1 MAFSISPGVNVS
13 EVDLTTVIPS
23 VLTTAGAFA
32 GAFNWGPVDTRIQV
46 SSESNMLQIFTK
58 PDSNTYVSYYTAA
71 SFLAYGNNL
80 KIVRSVGSTSY
91 NADAN
96 TSYATTVKNEAEYEY
111 SYLSGNN
118 ANVAGPF
125 MARYPG
131 ALGNSLV
138 IGVLD
143 SSNTA
148 AANATNASAWT
159 VNGVN
164 VGSYF
169 SGNPGT
175 SLQATSAGAAN
186 DEIHVVVLDGLGL
199 FTGVK
204 NQILEVFPY
213 LSKASDAKDILGN
226 SNYYKNYIFNNS
238 KYIYVMDP
246 PDYSNTTSTALT
258 TYKWGT
264 PLSNGVNYTQLYSGA
279 NNNNSFV
286 NVSLT
291 GGTDAIP
298 TTATLQTSYDLFK
311 NPDEVDVSL
320 IITGDASPTV
330 QAYVGNIAISRK
342 DCIAF
347 VSPPSLNVI
356 NKSASVAT
364 TNITTWATSL
374 LATLSSPTNYVVA
387 DSGWK
392 YMFDKHNNTYRW
404 IPLNGDIAGLCV
416 YTDTQADPW
425 YSPAGFNR
433 GNLKNV
439 IKLAWNPGKSERD
452 SIYTLGVN
460 PVVTFPGQG
469 TVLYGDKTF
478 TTKPSAFDRINVR
491 RLFIILE
498 KTIAQASKYS
508 LFEFN
513 DEFTRS
519 QFVALVSPFL
529 RDIQGRRGIYDFRVV
544 CDESNNT
551 PEVIDSN
558 RFVGDIYVKP
568 ARSINYI
575 QLNFVAVRTGVS
587 FNEVAGSI

>member
-32 GAFNWGPVDTRIQV
+32 GQFNWGPVDTRIQV

-71 SFLAYGNNL
+71 SFLSYGNNL
-80 KIVRSVGSTSY
+80 KIVRSIGSTSY

-96 TSYATTVKNEAEYEY
+96 SSYVTAVKNEDEYEY
-111 SYLSGNN
+111 SYLGGDN

-159 VNGVN
+159 VNGVS
-164 VGSYF
+164 VASYF
-169 SGNPGT
+169 PGNPGT

-186 DEIHVVVLDGLGL
+186 DEIHVVVLDGQGL

-204 NQILEVFPY
+204 NQVLEIFPY

-246 PDYSNTTSTALT
+246 PDYSNTTSTSLT
-258 TYKWGT
+258 TNKWGT
-264 PLSNGVNYTQLYSGA
+264 PLSNGVNYTQLYRGA

-286 NVSLT
+286 NVSLI
-291 GGTDAIP
+291 GGTDSTP
-298 TTATLQTSYDLFK
+298 TNANLQTSYDLFK

-330 QAYVGNIAISRK
+330 QAHVGNIAIARK

-364 TNITTWATSL
+364 TSITSWASSL
-374 LATLSSPTNYVVA
+374 LTTLASPTNYVVA

-425 YSPAGFNR
+425 FSPAGFNR

-452 SIYTLGVN
+452 SIYALGVN

-498 KTIAQASKYS
+498 KTIAQASQYS

-513 DEFTRS
+513 DDFTRS
-519 QFVALVSPFL
+519 QFIALVSPFL

-551 PEVIDSN
+551 AEVVDSN

-568 ARSINYI
+568 ARSINFI

-587 FNEVAGSI
+587 FNEIAGSI